1 MKQVMNKTKMI
12 TMGIFALYTMGV
24 PQITF
29 AQSKKGDPI
38 ELKLI
43 SNLKNQPVFQ
53 LSLNN
58 DEAAEYYIAIK
69 DAGQNLLYSE
79 KINGINLLRKYKL
92 AIDEA
97 DLMDPAFGV
106 NVEVTSVKTH
116 RTEVYKIRTRS
127 NLVQEIEVA
136 KL

>member
-58 DEAAEYYIAIK
+58 DEAAEYYIAVK

-79 KINGINLLRKYKL
+79 KIKGINLLRKYKL

-127 NLVQEIEVA
+127 NVVQEIEVA

>member
-58 DEAAEYYIAIK
+58 DEAAEYYIAVK

-79 KINGINLLRKYKL
+79 KIKGINLLRKYKL

>member
-1 MKQVMNKTKMI
+1 MKQAVKKVRMI

-29 AQSKKGDPI
+29 AQAKNGDPI

-43 SNLKNQPVFQ
+43 SNIKNQPVFQ

-92 AIDEA
+92 AIDES

-106 NVEVTSVKTH
+106 NVEVTSAKTH
-116 RTEVYKIRTRS
+116 KTEVYKIRTKS
-127 NLVQEIEVA
+127 SLIQKIEVA